1 MSSTTL
7 REVIG
12 LDQTPA
18 TLADAVL
25 LLVDYQNTYTEGVM
39 ELEGWRPAVD
49 NAAALLER
57 ARAAGTPVLHIV
69 DRGYDLTS
77 EAGQII
83 PALKPAPGETVVEKS
98 FPNGFQD
105 TTLAE
110 EVEKTGRKNVV
121 IAGFMTHMCTLAT
134 AQGAFV
140 NGNRATVVADASAT
154 RPLPLNGH
162 PSGVSAQQLH
172 ASALATI
179 QDLYGVVVPTQ
190 KSLG

>member
-7 REVIG
+7 RDVVG
-12 LDQTPA
+12 FDQTPG
-18 TLADAVL
+18 TLADATL

-83 PALKPAPGETVVEKS
+83 PAVKPAPGEKVIEKS

-105 TTLAE
+105 TILAE
-110 EVEKTGRKNVV
+110 EVEKAGRKNVI

-134 AQGAFV
+134 TQGAFV
-140 NGNRATVVADASAT
+140 NGNHATVVADASAT
-154 RPLPLNGH
+154 RPLPLSGH
-162 PSGVSAQQLH
+162 PNGVPAQQLH
-172 ASALATI
+172 EAALATI

-190 KSLG
+190 KSLS

>member
-7 REVIG
+7 RDVIG

-25 LLVDYQNTYTEGVM
+25 ILVDYQNTYTEGVM
-39 ELEGWRPAVD
+39 ELEGWQPAVD

-83 PALKPAPGETVVEKS
+83 PALKPVPGETVVEKS

-134 AQGAFV
+134 TQGAFV

-162 PSGVSAQQLH
+162 PNGVSAQQLH

-190 KSLG
+190 KSLS

>member
-7 REVIG
+7 RDVVG
-12 LDQTPA
+12 LDQTPG
-18 TLADAVL
+18 TLADATL
-25 LLVDYQNTYTEGVM
+25 ILVDYQNTYTEGVM

-77 EAGQII
+77 EAGRII
-83 PALKPAPGETVVEKS
+83 PALKPAPGEKVIEKS

-110 EVEKTGRKNVV
+110 EVEKAGRKNVIV
-121 IAGFMTHMCTLAT
+121 AGFMTHMCTLAT
-134 AQGAFV
+134 TQGAFV
-140 NGNRATVVADASAT
+140 NGNHATVVADASAT
-154 RPLPLNGH
+154 RPLPLNGR
-162 PSGVSAQQLH
+162 PDGVSARQLH
-172 ASALATI
+172 ESALATI
-179 QDLYGVVVPTQ
+179 QDLYGVVVLTQ

>member
-1 MSSTTL
+1 MTSTTL
-7 REVIG
+7 RELIG
-12 LDQTPA
+12 SDQTPA
-18 TLADAVL
+18 TLADAAL
-25 LLVDYQNTYTEGVM
+25 LLVDFQNTYTEGVM
-39 ELEGWRPAVD
+39 ELEGWQPAVD

-57 ARAAGTPVLHIV
+57 ARAAGTPVIHIV

-83 PALKPAPGETVVEKS
+83 PAVKPTPGEPVVEKE
-98 FPNGFQD
+98 FPNGFHD
-105 TTLAE
+105 TTLAD
-110 EVEKTGRKNVV
+110 EVRKTRRKNVI

-140 NGNRATVVADASAT
+140 NDTPATVVADASAT
-154 RPLPLNGH
+154 RSLPLNGT
-162 PSGVSAQQLH
+162 PNGVTAEQLH

-190 KSLG
+190 DSLS